1 ADDAGLQPY
10 QRHRDDRYC
19 YFFIPSRKG

>member
-1 ADDAGLQPY
+1 AGLQPY

>member
-1 ADDAGLQPY
+1 LQPY

>member
-1 ADDAGLQPY
+1 DDAGLQPY

>member
-1 ADDAGLQPY
+1 GLQPY

>member
-1 ADDAGLQPY
+1 DAGLQPY